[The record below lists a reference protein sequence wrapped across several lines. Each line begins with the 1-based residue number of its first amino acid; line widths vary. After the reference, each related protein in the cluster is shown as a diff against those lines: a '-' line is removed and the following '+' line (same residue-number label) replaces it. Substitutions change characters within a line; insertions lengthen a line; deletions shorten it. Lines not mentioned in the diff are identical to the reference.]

1 MYSSLT
7 DQEREVLGLLRSTLS
22 RREVC
27 NRLQL
32 TENEVAAI
40 WSGIGDKLSSRE
52 PNKPEDLETLLA
64 YEKIERYRLEGEVWA
79 AEARLNALM
88 DTSPDLIFLIQ
99 GQSGRILTVN
109 NAAVKAL
116 GYSPAELV
124 GEVMEMLV
132 PNEKKEIHVSYRR
145 GFLNSVRKRE
155 MGYHPP
161 IKALCKDGSVLDL
174 DIALTATQA
183 TDDVMVVCR
192 VRDTAVVGTES
203 DVALFQDT

>member
-32 TENEVAAI
+32 TEDEIAVI
-40 WSGIGDKLSSRE
+40 WNGIGDKLSSRE

-64 YEKIERYRLEGEVWA
+64 FEKVERYRLEGEVWA

-88 DTSPDLIFLIQ
+88 DTSPDIIFLIQ
-99 GQSGRILTVN
+99 GQSGRILTIN

-124 GEVMEMLV
+124 GQVMEMLV
-132 PNEKKEIHVSYRR
+132 PEEKKEIHVSYRR

-192 VRDTAVVGTES
+192 VRDAVAVGAES
-203 DVALFQDT
+203 DVAHFKDT